1 MKENFERL
9 KNDDFHLNIRVTKI
23 EPNNQIYEKTKRVST
38 LSDTKKNSLR
48 DGAINTKE
56 IKRQVLKPED
66 LIFGNL
72 PIQKLLP
79 VPFEHCIESFSRI
92 ERSENL
98 IFIDFKMKKKWIDFL
113 IDRIQNSAENKV
125 NLVSKQNKKDLQIN
139 IEISEIGNA
148 KIYTVCTQR
157 NVFRFTFAES
167 FLYAYL
173 DCGVDCLK
181 EHQGHAIEEIHQ
193 KQIKKG
199 LLNFIFKKWI
209 N

>member
-9 KNDDFHLNIRVTKI
+9 KNDDFHLNIQVTKI

-48 DGAINTKE
+48 EGAINTKE

-66 LIFGNL
+66 LDFGNL

-79 VPFEHCIESFSRI
+79 VPFVNCIESFSRI

-113 IDRIQNSAENKV
+113 IDRIQNSAENQV
-125 NLVSKQNKKDLQIN
+125 NLVSKQNENDLQIN
-139 IEISEIGNA
+139 IEISEIENT
-148 KIYTVCTQR
+148 KLYTVCTER
-157 NVFRFTFAES
+157 DFFTLTFS
-167 FLYAYL
+167 DKYLYVHL
-173 DCGVDCLK
+173 LCDVDYLK
-181 EHQGHAIEEIHQ
+181 EHQCHAIKEIHQ
-193 KQIKKG
+193 EQIKKG
-199 LLNFIFKKWI
+199 LLNFIIKKWI
-209 N
+209 K